1 MDADQLYYRFAD
13 DNRLPHQARCRRNQ
27 VARQEEPPSG
37 PGRTEQQEHREAAR
51 KQSDMLVA
59 AANWLRARKRYQQK
73 RGAGGNEAA
82 E

>member
-1 MDADQLYYRFAD
+1 MDTDQIYFRFAD
-13 DNRLPHQARCRRNQ
+13 DNRLPNQAGWRQNQ
-27 VARQEEPPSG
+27 VARQEEPPSR
-37 PGRTEQQEHREAAR
+37 PGRTEQQERRQASQ

-59 AANWLRARKRYQQK
+59 AANWLRARKRYQQ

>member
-1 MDADQLYYRFAD
+1 MDADQLYSRVAD
-13 DNRLPHQARCRRNQ
+13 DNRLPQQARCRRNQ
-27 VARQEEPPSG
+27 VARQEAPLSG
-37 PGRTEQQEHREAAR
+37 PGRTEQQERREAAR

-59 AANWLRARKRYQQK
+59 AANWLRARKRYQQ